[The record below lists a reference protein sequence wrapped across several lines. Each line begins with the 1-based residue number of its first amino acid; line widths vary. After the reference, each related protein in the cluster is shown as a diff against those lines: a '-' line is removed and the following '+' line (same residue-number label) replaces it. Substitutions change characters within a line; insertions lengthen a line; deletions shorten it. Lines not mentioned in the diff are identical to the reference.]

1 MKIFISSVQDEFAEE
16 RRKLKDFTGVR
27 RNTATADL
35 AKLERSGVVV
45 RQGIGRGVGYAFCEM
60 HNKCTKSTTDILRN
74 KPQMRK
80 TARKTRGISAKGVTF
95 QQANAG
101 VNTTQKGSQESS
113 QESSLEILLA
123 KVSEGARKIYAM
135 ISKDGS
141 LRIKDMAAEIGV
153 STRMVMKYLK
163 ELEPLGVRHVGST
176 KKGRWVIGA

>member
-1 MKIFISSVQDEFAEE
+1 
-16 RRKLKDFTGVR
+16 
-27 RNTATADL
+27 
-35 AKLERSGVVV
+35 
-45 RQGIGRGVGYAFCEM
+45 
-60 HNKCTKSTTDILRN
+60 
-74 KPQMRK
+74 MRK

-95 QQANAG
+95 QQTNVG

-113 QESSLEILLA
+113 QEGSQELLRA
-123 KVSEGARKIYAM
+123 KVSEGARKIYGM
-135 ISKDGS
+135 ISMDGS

>member
-1 MKIFISSVQDEFAEE
+1 MQDEFAEE

-45 RQGIGRGVGYAFCEM
+45 RQGIGRGVVYAFCEM
-60 HNKCTKSTTDILRN
+60 HNKCTKYTTDILRN
-74 KPQMRK
+74 KHQMRK
-80 TARKTRGISAKGVTF
+80 TARKTRGISTKGVTF

-113 QESSLEILLA
+113 QEGSQELLRA
-123 KVSEGARKIYAM
+123 KVSEGARKIYGM
-135 ISKDGS
+135 ISMDGS
-141 LRIKDMAAEIGV
+141 LRIKDMATEIGV

-163 ELEPLGVRHVGST
+163 ELEPLGVRHIGST